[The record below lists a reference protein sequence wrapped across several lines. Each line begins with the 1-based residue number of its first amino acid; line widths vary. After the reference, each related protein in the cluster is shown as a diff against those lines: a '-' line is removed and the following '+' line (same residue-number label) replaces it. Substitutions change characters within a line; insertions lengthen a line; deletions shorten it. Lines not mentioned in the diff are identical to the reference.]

1 MIVVGEHTKLAQ
13 RKKRAMSRMI
23 LGFHGLLPPDELR
36 SWLKEYTPA
45 GFILFGRN
53 VEQQE
58 QVWECNQKLYK
69 LCGMNEPP
77 ILSVDQEGGR
87 VRRIK
92 DTNWPPMRMLGHL
105 DDLKWTEKIIR
116 GINQEI
122 KDLGFNANWA
132 PCADVDSNP
141 DNPVIGDR
149 SFGRYPE
156 LCAKHVQ
163 KSIEVMHAMNM
174 IACAK
179 HFPGHGDTDLDS
191 HLDLPTVNKERRDI
205 ENCELIPFQKA
216 VEAGIEI
223 IMTAHVIFPSFDEE
237 NPATMSKKILTGQ
250 LREKMGYQGLIV
262 SDDMEMKAVRGRY
275 PLELQLDRSIR
286 AGVDLFLM
294 CSEQELQEKAFEIMV
309 HLQEQDP
316 EHDRLA
322 EASSTRLHR
331 LRANFLQ
338 APPSH
343 TPFLDRIGAEEYQ
356 QMAAWVRER
365 GEGSV

>member
-1 MIVVGEHTKLAQ
+1 MIVVGEYTKLAQ

-23 LGFHGLLPPDELR
+23 LGFHGLLPPQELNT
-36 SWLKEYTPA
+36 WLKDYSPA

-53 VEQQE
+53 VDGEHAE
-58 QVWECNQKLYK
+58 QVWECNQKLYALSK
-69 LCGMNEPP
+69 EPP

-92 DTNWPPMRMLGHL
+92 NTYWPPMRMLGNL
-105 DDLKWTEKIIR
+105 DDLELTEKIIR

-122 KDLGFNANWA
+122 IDLGFNANWA

-149 SFGRYPE
+149 SFGRSSE

-163 KSIEVMHAMNM
+163 KSIETMHSMNV

-191 HLDLPTVNKERRDI
+191 HFELPTVNKDKRDI
-205 ENCELIPFQKA
+205 ENCELIPFQRA
-216 VEAGIEI
+216 IETGIQI
-223 IMTAHVIFPSFDEE
+223 IMTAHVIFPAFDPK
-237 NPATMSKKILTGQ
+237 NPATMSKRILTEE
-250 LREKMGYQGLIV
+250 LRENMGYRGLIV

-275 PLELQLDRSIR
+275 PLEWQLDQSIR

-294 CSEQELQEKAFEIMV
+294 CSELELQEEAFEIMV
-309 HLQEQDP
+309 RLQEKYP
-316 EHDRLA
+316 EHDQLA
-322 EASSTRLHR
+322 EDSAKRLHR
-331 LRANFLQ
+331 IREKFFHT
-338 APPSH
+338 PPSKK
-343 TPFLDRIGAEEYQ
+343 PFLDRIGSEEYQ

-365 GEGSV
+365 GEGIA